1 MQSKLEDILTYV
13 IGNYEKL
20 EQLGNNVTELAHN
33 ATENKINVQSKLED
47 IGTYVIGNYDKL
59 EQLGNNATN
68 IKDKIQDVHDKVEHV
83 DDDVKSNKDK
93 LLDVGKSVSHNGEKL
108 DQIHSKLVQ
117 LTGNSIKSKIQDVH
131 DIIDGGECS
140 YSKQGKVSVSKAN
153 PVKTFKNYGPEFY
166 VEFKI
171 RISSSFPIDRWI
183 NILHVSNGGNAG
195 AHGNRFPAIWLYKNN
210 QFHQFHICST
220 VNHYTNYCYNY
231 NYYTIELDH
240 DYQIVVSQQYNDQT
254 QLVYKIFFDGKEL
267 HSIVNTNGK
276 TFDVVTLYLSD
287 PWFTSIN
294 GFGEIWDFTILHGKF
309 LDIQSKLKLCINYT
323 NDL

>member
-1 MQSKLEDILTYV
+1 MINV
-13 IGNYEKL
+13 GNDVK
-20 EQLGNNVTELAHN
+20 
-33 ATENKINVQSKLED
+33 NKIQ
-47 IGTYVIGNYDKL
+47 G
-59 EQLGNNATN
+59 
-68 IKDKIQDVHDKVEHV
+68 VHDKVVHV
-83 DDDVKSNKDK
+83 GNDV
-93 LLDVGKSVSHNGEKL
+93 
-108 DQIHSKLVQ
+108 
-117 LTGNSIKSKIQDVH
+117 NSIKNKIQDVH
-131 DIIDGGECS
+131 DIIYGGECS

-231 NYYTIELDH
+231 YYYYNIELDH

-254 QLVYKIFFDGKEL
+254 QLVYKMFFDGKES

-294 GFGEIWDFTILHGKF
+294 GFGEIWDFTILYGKF